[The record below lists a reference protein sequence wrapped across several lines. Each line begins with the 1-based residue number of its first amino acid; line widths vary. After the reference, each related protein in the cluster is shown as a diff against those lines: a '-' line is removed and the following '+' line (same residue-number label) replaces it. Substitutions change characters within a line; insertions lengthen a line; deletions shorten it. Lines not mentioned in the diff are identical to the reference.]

1 MNKLLLTL
9 LSALAVLTCTPAA
22 QATDF
27 PTKTVTLVVPNAPGG
42 AVDIMARLISQKLGV
57 LWGKG
62 VVVVYKPGAGTV
74 LGTDYVAKSA
84 PDGYTIGMVVTSH
97 VINPSLRRNMPFNT
111 LKDLSGV
118 SEIATSQ
125 IVLEA
130 NPKFPANNLAE
141 LIALAKKEPGKLSFA
156 SPGAGS
162 TMHLIGEM
170 IKKKEGIDMLHV
182 PFNGSGHAY
191 IEVISGRIP
200 LMLDPLFSSL
210 PYIKSGKLKA
220 LAVAGAHRDPIAPN
234 IPTIAETI
242 PGFDV
247 HSMFGLV
254 VPSATPRDVVHKIS
268 ADVAE
273 VLHMPDIQARMKE
286 IGMTPLG
293 TTPEQFDAYIRS
305 EIPKWAEIVKSSG
318 ATVN

>member
-268 ADVAE
+268 ADVAK

>member
-141 LIALAKKEPGKLSFA
+141 LIALAKKEPGKLTFA
-156 SPGAGS
+156 TSGIGTA
-162 TMHLIGEM
+162 MHLTGEM
-170 IKKKEGIDMLHV
+170 IKRQAGIDMLHV
-182 PFNGSGHAY
+182 PYNGGAPAY
-191 IEVISGRIP
+191 VEVMAGRVP
-200 LMLDPLFSSL
+200 MLFDTLFAAL

-220 LAVAGAHRDPIAPN
+220 LAVSGAQRDPIAPN
-234 IPTIAETI
+234 IPTIAETL
-242 PGFDV
+242 PGIETR
-247 HSMFGLV
+247 SIIGIV
-254 VPSATPRDVVHKIS
+254 VPHATPRDVVEKIS
-268 ADVAE
+268 ADLSK
-273 VLHMPDIQARMKE
+273 VLQMPDLRARMSE
-286 IGMTPLG
+286 IGMTPVG
-293 TTPEQFDAYIRS
+293 TTPEQFDAIIRS
-305 EIPKWAEIVKSSG
+305 EIVKWGKVVKSSG
-318 ATVN
+318 ARVD

>member
-1 MNKLLLTL
+1 MNKLILTL

-22 QATDF
+22 RATDF

-42 AVDIMARLISQKLGV
+42 AVDIMARLISQKLGG

-97 VINPSLRRNMPFNT
+97 VINPSLRRNMPFDT

-268 ADVAE
+268 VDVAK
-273 VLHMPDIQARMKE
+273 VLRMPDIQARMKE